1 MTNEVP
7 ARFEG
12 GLNAGGFRVALVVSR
27 FNSTTSERLLDGAM
41 DCLRRHGAAEEDLTL
56 VRVPGSFEIPLMAR
70 KLAKS
75 GKHDAVVCL
84 GAVIRGETPH
94 FDLVAAEVTK
104 GIATV
109 GLETGIPVTFG
120 VVTAENPE
128 QAADRA
134 GGKMGNRGADAAMAA
149 IEMVDLLRRLE
160 V

>member
-12 GLNAGGFRVALVVSR
+12 GLNAAGFRVALVVSR

-41 DCLRRHGAAEEDLTL
+41 DCLQRHGAAREDLTL
-56 VRVPGSFEIPLMAR
+56 VRVPGSFEIPLTAR

-75 GKHDAVVCL
+75 GKHDAVICL

-94 FDLVAAEVTK
+94 FELVAAEVTK

>member
-41 DCLRRHGAAEEDLTL
+41 DCLRRHGAAEKDLTL

-94 FDLVAAEVTK
+94 FDLVAAEVAK
-104 GIATV
+104 GIATA

-149 IEMVDLLRRLE
+149 IEMVDLIRRLE